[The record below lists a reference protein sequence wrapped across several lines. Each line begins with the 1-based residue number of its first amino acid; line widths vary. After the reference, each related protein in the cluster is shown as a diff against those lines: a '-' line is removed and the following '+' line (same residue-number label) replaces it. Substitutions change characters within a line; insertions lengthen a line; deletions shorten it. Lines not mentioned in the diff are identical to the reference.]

1 MPSPAEV
8 SDAIMDGLNEHYG
21 HLDSEVFVEADG
33 TLLVALNYEDGDRY
47 MVRIEPGEAL
57 WRQCATPAASSGRA
71 TRRWL
76 APLAKSSV
84 WYVTQPSVWDVA
96 VPPVTPGR
104 S

>member
-47 MVRIEPGEAL
+47 MVRIEPGEA
-57 WRQCATPAASSGRA
+57 
-71 TRRWL
+71 
-76 APLAKSSV
+76 
-84 WYVTQPSVWDVA
+84 
-96 VPPVTPGR
+96 
-104 S
+104 